1 MVLSAIREH
10 RKVLKMMQ
18 EATKNSPVGLALLI
32 GLNLIPLVGVLNW
45 GWQSFDLIFLYWM
58 ENLVIGVFTFARM
71 VARPYGHALDLIFP
85 LFLAP
90 FFAFHYGMF
99 CWGHGTFVISLF
111 GPEAWSGFELLPA
124 IMTMLAAP
132 TMLFALVAL
141 ALIQAM
147 DWIRDVKAKGFG
159 ADGVKDLMMKPYR
172 RIVVLHVSIIATG
185 FALAAL
191 EEPLAGLIILVV
203 VKTVSD
209 VHHWRKD
216 EAAESE
222 SNDIEMSAEAF
233 AKIAAEYPR
242 PVVTVNGQEK
252 EFESFEALRNSKEFR
267 MALAVM
273 RMVGGGSHMA
283 ALNQYLD
290 TRIAEERGEKVDWPV
305 VVDAG
310 SA

>member
-1 MVLSAIREH
+1 
-10 RKVLKMMQ
+10 MMQ
-18 EATKNSPVGLALLI
+18 EAAKNSPVGMALLI

-71 VARPYGHALDLIFP
+71 VARPYGHGLDLIFP

-99 CWGHGTFVISLF
+99 CWGHGTFVIALF
-111 GPEAWSGFELLPA
+111 GPEEWNGFELPAA

-132 TMLFALVAL
+132 TMLVALVAL

-147 DWIRDVKAKGFG
+147 DWIKDVRARGFG
-159 ADGVKDLMMKPYR
+159 AEGVKDLMVKPYR

-191 EEPLAGLIILVV
+191 EEPLAGLVILVV

-209 VHHWRKD
+209 VYHWRKH
-216 EAAESE
+216 EAADSE
-222 SNDIEMSAEAF
+222 SDQVEISAEEI

-242 PVVTVNGQEK
+242 PVITVNGKEK

-267 MALAVM
+267 MVLAVM
-273 RMVGGGSHMA
+273 RMVGGGRHMA
-283 ALNQYLD
+283 ALNRYFD
-290 TRIAEERGEKVDWPV
+290 ARIAEERGEKGDWPV
-305 VVDAG
+305 AVDPR